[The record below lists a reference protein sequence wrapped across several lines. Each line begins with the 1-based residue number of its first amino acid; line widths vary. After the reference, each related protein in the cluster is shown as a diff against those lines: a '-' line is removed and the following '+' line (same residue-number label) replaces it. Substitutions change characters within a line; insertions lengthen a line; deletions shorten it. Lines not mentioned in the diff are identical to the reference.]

1 MTQNW
6 DDGSVETDRINLDH
20 DHIPSFAALVK
31 VCSTTTVISEYA

>member
-20 DHIPSFAALVK
+20 DHIPRMVK
-31 VCSTTTVISEYA
+31 VCSTTTVISEYS